1 MCLNSTGKSNFIFLL
16 CKNQLVSFFLI
27 GLLQL
32 LVDSLT
38 MLMLFKVGLYLVL
51 ANSISRAVAA
61 ILGCYLNYSL
71 TFKENKK
78 STLSITY
85 VKFVFFWLFM
95 TCLSSVLMFFLS
107 EIFPSVINDNY
118 IFLIVIKI
126 LIEAILFFVSFF
138 ISKTLVF
145 RSHYES

>member
-1 MCLNSTGKSNFIFLL
+1 
-16 CKNQLVSFFLI
+16 
-27 GLLQL
+27 
-32 LVDSLT
+32 
-38 MLMLFKVGLYLVL
+38 
-51 ANSISRAVAA
+51 
-61 ILGCYLNYSL
+61 
-71 TFKENKK
+71 
-78 STLSITY
+78 
-85 VKFVFFWLFM
+85 
-95 TCLSSVLMFFLS
+95 MFFLS